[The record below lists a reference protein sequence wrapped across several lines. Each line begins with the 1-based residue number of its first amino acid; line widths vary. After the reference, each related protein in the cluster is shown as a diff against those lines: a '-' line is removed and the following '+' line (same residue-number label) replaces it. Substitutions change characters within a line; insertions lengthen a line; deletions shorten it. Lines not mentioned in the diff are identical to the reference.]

1 MAADFVSKVEP
12 VNFAMSIRRARES
25 DSDFVFAVKE
35 AAFREYVDQVWGWD
49 RIRQRKMHDARFA
62 SQDVRIIRF
71 QANDIG
77 YFSTSATADSVR
89 IHQMFVLPEYQGKG
103 LGSACVNRI
112 VADARAQKKPVTL
125 QVLKINTRGIAFYQR
140 LGFKIVGEDDTHV
153 QMETGR
159 T

>member
-1 MAADFVSKVEP
+1 MDGL
-12 VNFAMSIRRARES
+12 SIRRAREA

-49 RIRQRKMHDARFA
+49 PIRQRKMHDARFA

-77 YFSTSATADSVR
+77 YFSTSSTAGSVR
-89 IHQMFVLPEYQGKG
+89 VHQIFILPEYQGKG
-103 LGSACVNRI
+103 FGSSCMNRI

-125 QVLKINTRGIAFYQR
+125 QVLKINTRGISFYRR
-140 LGFKIVGEDDTHV
+140 LGFKIVCEDETHV
-153 QMETGR
+153 QLVNLKD
-159 T
+159 